1 MAVKNLSLLVALVL
15 SGCNTFASIDDLVG
29 FEDSNN
35 LENTV
40 SLDGNAK
47 ETEFVQNV
55 GDGSALALS
64 VNFQRQFRD
73 SLEQNDGLE
82 QKDGPVTMKK
92 LKEMLLNQNLSP
104 SYKDYDINHY
114 VRGLMQDLVANLQY
128 VNATTPVAVV
138 SFVMLDSN
146 YNDSNL
152 LGIQIAE
159 SLIHEVHKFG
169 IPVIDFKTTGYIR
182 ITEQGDFAF
191 SKDYQDF
198 SGEMS
203 ARYIVGGTM
212 LKHTDGYLINARIVG
227 VTSQAVVASAQSFI
241 PNSVSDPILRMA
253 TAPKSMMSTAPK
265 SRISNQTVEL
275 GSVAYSLDY
284 DLSRV
289 AQKKENLMEQGQ
301 PMNNIANNASSNSV
315 SLIQE

>member
-29 FEDSNN
+29 FEDKNN

-40 SLDGNAK
+40 SLDENAK
-47 ETEFVQNV
+47 ETDFFQNV
-55 GDGSALALS
+55 GDESALASS
-64 VNFQRQFRD
+64 VNFQRQFQ
-73 SLEQNDGLE
+73 EKFE
-82 QKDGPVTMKK
+82 QKDSLVTMKK
-92 LKEMLLNQNLSP
+92 LKEILIKQNISP

-128 VNATTPVAVV
+128 VNATTPVAIV
-138 SFVMLDSN
+138 SFVMLDSD

-169 IPVIDFKTTGYIR
+169 IPVIDFKTTGFIR

-191 SKDYQDF
+191 SKDYEDF
-198 SGEMS
+198 SGDMP

-253 TAPKSMMSTAPK
+253 AAPK
-265 SRISNQTVEL
+265 SRTLNKNVEL
-275 GSVAYSLDY
+275 GSVAYPLDY
-284 DLSRV
+284 DLSLV
-289 AQKKENLMEQGQ
+289 AQKNENLMDQGQ
-301 PMNNIANNASSNSV
+301 SMNNIANNASSNSV

>member
-29 FEDSNN
+29 FEDKNN

-40 SLDGNAK
+40 SLNENAK
-47 ETEFVQNV
+47 ETEFFQNV
-55 GDGSALALS
+55 GDESALASS
-64 VNFQRQFRD
+64 VNFQRQFQ
-73 SLEQNDGLE
+73 EKFE
-82 QKDGPVTMKK
+82 QKDSLVTMKK
-92 LKEMLLNQNLSP
+92 LKEILLKQNISP

-138 SFVMLDSN
+138 SFVMLDSD

-169 IPVIDFKTTGYIR
+169 IPVIDFKTTGFIR

-191 SKDYQDF
+191 SKDYEDF
-198 SGEMS
+198 SGDMP

-253 TAPKSMMSTAPK
+253 AAPK
-265 SRISNQTVEL
+265 SRTLNKNVEL
-275 GSVAYSLDY
+275 GSVAYPLDY
-284 DLSRV
+284 DLSLV
-289 AQKKENLMEQGQ
+289 AQKNENLMDQGQ
-301 PMNNIANNASSNSV
+301 SMNNIANNASSNSV

>member
-15 SGCNTFASIDDLVG
+15 SGCNTFSSFDDLVG
-29 FEDSNN
+29 FEDRNN

-40 SLDGNAK
+40 SLDENAK

-55 GDGSALALS
+55 GDGSALASS
-64 VNFQRQFRD
+64 VNFQRQFQERF
-73 SLEQNDGLE
+73 E

-92 LKEMLLNQNLSP
+92 LKEMLLKQNLPP
-104 SYKDYDINHY
+104 SYKDHDINHY

-169 IPVIDFKTTGYIR
+169 IPVIDFKTTGFIR

-198 SGEMS
+198 SGDMP

-241 PNSVSDPILRMA
+241 PNSVSDPIL
-253 TAPKSMMSTAPK
+253 TMSTAPK
-265 SRISNQTVEL
+265 SSNLNETVEL
-275 GSVAYSLDY
+275 G
-284 DLSRV
+284 RV
-289 AQKKENLMEQGQ
+289 ALPLDFDSSLIAEKNEDFMNQGQ
-301 PMNNIANNASSNSV
+301 PVNKIANNSSSNRV

>member
-29 FEDSNN
+29 FEDKNN

-40 SLDGNAK
+40 SLDENAK
-47 ETEFVQNV
+47 ETDFFQNV
-55 GDGSALALS
+55 GDESALASS
-64 VNFQRQFRD
+64 VNFQRQFQ
-73 SLEQNDGLE
+73 EKFE
-82 QKDGPVTMKK
+82 QKDSLVTMKK
-92 LKEMLLNQNLSP
+92 LKEILIKQNISP

-128 VNATTPVAVV
+128 VNATTPVAIV
-138 SFVMLDSN
+138 SFVMLDSD

-169 IPVIDFKTTGYIR
+169 IPVIDFKTTGFIR

-191 SKDYQDF
+191 SKDYEDF
-198 SGEMS
+198 SGDMP

-253 TAPKSMMSTAPK
+253 AAPK
-265 SRISNQTVEL
+265 SRTLNKNVEL
-275 GSVAYSLDY
+275 GSVAYPLDY
-284 DLSRV
+284 DLSLV
-289 AQKKENLMEQGQ
+289 AQKNENLMDQGQ

>member
-1 MAVKNLSLLVALVL
+1 MVIKNLSFLAVLVL
-15 SGCNTFASIDDLVG
+15 SGCAVFEPLDDM
-29 FEDSNN
+29 F
-35 LENTV
+35 
-40 SLDGNAK
+40 SLD
-47 ETEFVQNV
+47 EQTQDSEFGIDEQY
-55 GDGSALALS
+55 
-64 VNFQRQFRD
+64 
-73 SLEQNDGLE
+73 QNDAFIEDLE
-82 QKDGPVTMKK
+82 DGTPLASSVSFNNQYRQNFRQQNDLATIAK
-92 LKEMLLNQNLSP
+92 LKATLRHQNS
-104 SYKDYDINHY
+104 SHYDINHY

-138 SFVMLDSN
+138 SFVMLDSD
-146 YNDSNL
+146 YNDANL

-198 SGEMS
+198 SGEMP

-253 TAPKSMMSTAPK
+253 TAPKSMMTTAPK

-275 GSVAYSLDY
+275 GSVAYPLDY

-289 AQKKENLMEQGQ
+289 VQKKENLMEQGQ

>member
-1 MAVKNLSLLVALVL
+1 MVIKNLSFLAVLAL
-15 SGCNTFASIDDLVG
+15 SGCAVLEPLDDM
-29 FEDSNN
+29 F
-35 LENTV
+35 
-40 SLDGNAK
+40 SLD
-47 ETEFVQNV
+47 EQTQDSEFGIDEQYQNDEFIEDLE
-55 GDGSALALS
+55 DGSVLASSLGFK
-64 VNFQRQFRD
+64 NQFRQ
-73 SLEQNDGLE
+73 SFRQQNDIAT
-82 QKDGPVTMKK
+82 VAK
-92 LKEMLLNQNLSP
+92 LKETLRQQNS
-104 SYKDYDINHY
+104 SHYDINHY

-128 VNATTPVAVV
+128 VNSTTPVAVV

-191 SKDYQDF
+191 SKDYEDF
-198 SGEMS
+198 SGDMP

-212 LKHTDGYLINARIVG
+212 LKHTDGYLINARIIG
-227 VTSQAVVASAQSFI
+227 MQSQAVVASAQSFI

-253 TAPKSMMSTAPK
+253 TAPISMMSTAPK
-265 SRISNQTVEL
+265 SRTLNQTVEL
-275 GSVAYSLDY
+275 GSVAYPLDY

-289 AQKKENLMEQGQ
+289 AQKNENLMEQGQ
-301 PMNNIANNASSNSV
+301 PMNNIANNSSSNRV

>member
-1 MAVKNLSLLVALVL
+1 MAVKNFSLL
-15 SGCNTFASIDDLVG
+15 T
-29 FEDSNN
+29 
-35 LENTV
+35 
-40 SLDGNAK
+40 
-47 ETEFVQNV
+47 
-55 GDGSALALS
+55 ALALS
-64 VNFQRQFRD
+64 GCAIFDPIDDMLTLDEQTQDTELSQNVDDGSTLASSLSFQNQFKQD
-73 SLEQNDGLE
+73 ELATAIEPNAQNA
-82 QKDGPVTMKK
+82 TAYS
-92 LKEMLLNQNLSP
+92 KEH
-104 SYKDYDINHY
+104 DINYY
-114 VRGLMQDLVANLQY
+114 VRGLMQDLVGNLQY

-198 SGEMS
+198 SGDMP

-253 TAPKSMMSTAPK
+253 TAPISMMSTAPK
-265 SRISNQTVEL
+265 SRTLNNTVEL
-275 GSVAYSLDY
+275 GSVAYPLDY

-289 AQKKENLMEQGQ
+289 AQKNENLMKQGQ

>member
-29 FEDSNN
+29 FEDKNN

-40 SLDGNAK
+40 SLNENAK
-47 ETEFVQNV
+47 ETEFFQNV
-55 GDGSALALS
+55 GDESALASS
-64 VNFQRQFRD
+64 VNFQRQFQ
-73 SLEQNDGLE
+73 EKFE
-82 QKDGPVTMKK
+82 QKDSLVTMKK
-92 LKEMLLNQNLSP
+92 LKEILIKQNISP
-104 SYKDYDINHY
+104 SYKDHDINHY

-128 VNATTPVAVV
+128 VNATTPVAIV
-138 SFVMLDSN
+138 SFVMLDSD

-169 IPVIDFKTTGYIR
+169 IPVIDFKTTGFIR

-191 SKDYQDF
+191 SKDYEDF
-198 SGEMS
+198 SGDMP

-253 TAPKSMMSTAPK
+253 AAPK
-265 SRISNQTVEL
+265 SRTLNKNVEL
-275 GSVAYSLDY
+275 GSVAYPLDY
-284 DLSRV
+284 DLSLV
-289 AQKKENLMEQGQ
+289 AQKNENLMDQGQ
-301 PMNNIANNASSNSV
+301 SMNNIANNASSNSV

>member
-1 MAVKNLSLLVALVL
+1 MVIKNLSFLAVLAL
-15 SGCNTFASIDDLVG
+15 SGCAVLEPLDDM
-29 FEDSNN
+29 F
-35 LENTV
+35 
-40 SLDGNAK
+40 SLD
-47 ETEFVQNV
+47 EQTQDSEFGIDEQYQNDEFIEDLE
-55 GDGSALALS
+55 DGSVLASSLGFK
-64 VNFQRQFRD
+64 NQFRQ
-73 SLEQNDGLE
+73 SFRQQNDIAT
-82 QKDGPVTMKK
+82 VAK
-92 LKEMLLNQNLSP
+92 LKETLRQQNS
-104 SYKDYDINHY
+104 SHYDINHY

-191 SKDYQDF
+191 SKDYEDF
-198 SGEMS
+198 SGDMP

-212 LKHTDGYLINARIVG
+212 LKHTDGYLINARIIG
-227 VTSQAVVASAQSFI
+227 MQSQAVVASAQSFI

-253 TAPKSMMSTAPK
+253 TAPISMMSTAPK
-265 SRISNQTVEL
+265 SRTSNQTVEL
-275 GSVAYSLDY
+275 GSVAYPLDY

-289 AQKKENLMEQGQ
+289 AQKNENLMEQGQ
-301 PMNNIANNASSNSV
+301 PMNNIANNSSSNRV

>member
-35 LENTV
+35 IENTV
-40 SLDGNAK
+40 SLDENAK

-73 SLEQNDGLE
+73 SLEQ
-82 QKDGPVTMKK
+82 KDGPVTMQT
-92 LKEMLLNQNLSP
+92 LKEMLLEQNLSP

-138 SFVMLDSN
+138 SFVMLDSD

-169 IPVIDFKTTGYIR
+169 IPVIDFKTTGFIR

-191 SKDYQDF
+191 SKDYEDF
-198 SGEMS
+198 SGEMP

-227 VTSQAVVASAQSFI
+227 MKSQAVVASAQGFI
-241 PNSVSDPILRMA
+241 PNSVSDPILMVSA
-253 TAPKSMMSTAPK
+253 APRS
-265 SRISNQTVEL
+265 
-275 GSVAYSLDY
+275 
-284 DLSRV
+284 LSRNENIQLGRV
-289 AQKKENLMEQGQ
+289 ALPLDFDSSLVTQENEDNNQ
-301 PMNNIANNASSNSV
+301 PMDNIAKNSSSNNV

>member
-29 FEDSNN
+29 FEDKNN

-40 SLDGNAK
+40 SLDENAK
-47 ETEFVQNV
+47 ETDFFQNV
-55 GDGSALALS
+55 GDESALASS
-64 VNFQRQFRD
+64 VNFQRQFQERF
-73 SLEQNDGLE
+73 E
-82 QKDGPVTMKK
+82 QKDSLVTMKK
-92 LKEMLLNQNLSP
+92 LKEILIKQNISP

-128 VNATTPVAVV
+128 VNATTPVAIV

-169 IPVIDFKTTGYIR
+169 IPVIDFKTTGFIR

-191 SKDYQDF
+191 SKDYEDF
-198 SGEMS
+198 SGDMP

-253 TAPKSMMSTAPK
+253 AAPK
-265 SRISNQTVEL
+265 SRTLNKNVEL
-275 GSVAYSLDY
+275 RSVAYPLDY
-284 DLSRV
+284 DLSLV
-289 AQKKENLMEQGQ
+289 AQKNENLMDQGQ